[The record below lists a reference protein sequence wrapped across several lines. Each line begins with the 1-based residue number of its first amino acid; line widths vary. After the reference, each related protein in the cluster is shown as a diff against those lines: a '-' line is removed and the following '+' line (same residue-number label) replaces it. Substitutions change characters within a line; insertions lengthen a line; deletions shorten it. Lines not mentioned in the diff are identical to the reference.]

1 MVTRGERRGPV
12 IREDAEGH
20 HVDAGT
26 FSTPIVGSRSGSQG
40 AGQAPRPKLEGMA
53 LQHFA
58 STPREEK
65 ITRFEPNV
73 FDA

>member
-1 MVTRGERRGPV
+1 
-12 IREDAEGH
+12 
-20 HVDAGT
+20 
-26 FSTPIVGSRSGSQG
+26 
-40 AGQAPRPKLEGMA
+40 MA

-73 FDA
+73 FDAEIAGF